1 MQNAIGNLIGIT
13 LNLFIALGSYRHFH
27 DDIDF
32 SVARTWYVSPSVCV
46 IFDFFHQYLI
56 VFQYRSFV
64 SLCKFIPWYFILFV
78 AVINGIV
85 SLISLSNHSLLMYR
99 NATDFCGLI
108 LYPTTLLNSLIST
121 SSVLVESS
129 GFSMYS
135 MSSEN
140 SDSFIS
146 SFPIWISFITFLICR
161 PG

>member
-1 MQNAIGNLIGIT
+1 MPLVIW
-13 LNLFIALGSYRHFH
+13 LGLHW
-27 DDIDF
+27 ICLLLW
-32 SVARTWYVSPSVCV
+32 VVIV
-46 IFDFFHQYLI
+46 IFMMILI
-56 VFQYRSFV
+56 FPLQEHGMSLHLFVSSLISFISIFLSSQYRSFV

-146 SFPIWISFITFLICR
+146 SFPNWISFITFLICR